1 MSSVNFPAIV
11 PIGEAFVELKDGSK
25 VTEHV
30 YVKMTFLLKII
41 KENNSILFQNLVEI
55 CRHPT
60 HQMPPSLPWS
70 TKDLKTMQERMND
83 LQSQGKLEPTLERVN
98 ALIQETGFSMSSE
111 SIKEQ
116 IPHITTPTE
125 IDTIASLQKFGI
137 MDAEGKIDDMTA
149 KVVLNSVEG
158 KELHLINP
166 LKQTT

>member
-1 MSSVNFPAIV
+1 MSSVNFPSIG
-11 PIGEAFVELKDGSK
+11 PISDALVELKDGSK

-41 KENNSILFQNLVEI
+41 KENNRILFQNLVEI

-60 HQMPPSLPWS
+60 HQMPSSLPWS
-70 TKDLKTMQERMND
+70 TKDLKNMQ
-83 LQSQGKLEPTLERVN
+83 QSQGKLEPTLERVN

-116 IPHITTPTE
+116 IPHITPSAE
-125 IDTIASLQKFGI
+125 IDTMSSLQKFGI